1 MLAGIGAVLGLFVA
15 GWGSA
20 LLVGQ
25 IATPSNFVAFDLT
38 LDWRVLAFT
47 AAIAVATSLIFGL
60 APALGVSRIAPHEA
74 IKAEGRGIIGDRRFG
89 IRNVLVVGQIALS
102 LALVVAAA
110 LFVRTLTELVRTPL
124 GFDAD
129 RLLVASID
137 APDAIGEKD
146 RNAFYGRLREAAS
159 AMPGVEHAGVSILT
173 PVGTMRWNTNIEP
186 SPDVPE
192 PPKKVHP
199 WVNSVQP
206 GWFRTFGTPLV
217 QGRDFTDSDRASS
230 ARVTIV
236 NQSFVKTYFAG
247 LNPIGKRVKTGI
259 AGPRVEMLEIVGV
272 AADTVYRS
280 LRAGFEPTMYVPMAQ
295 QNEVSTSTIL
305 TVRAAAGAPEDLTRA
320 LGLAMTS
327 VDPATTFTIRPFNAQ
342 LRAAVRQE
350 RLVAIL
356 GGFFGGL
363 ALLLATIG
371 LYGVTSYSVSRRRG
385 EIGIRMALGADP
397 VGVVRL
403 VMARVGGLMIAGVV
417 AGGAITWWASTYV
430 ATLLFG
436 LGPRDPVTLIVAI
449 AILGFA
455 GALAGWLPARRAAR
469 IDPVRVL
476 RES

>member
-1 MLAGIGAVLGLFVA
+1 
-15 GWGSA
+15 
-20 LLVGQ
+20 
-25 IATPSNFVAFDLT
+25 
-38 LDWRVLAFT
+38 
-47 AAIAVATSLIFGL
+47 
-60 APALGVSRIAPHEA
+60 
-74 IKAEGRGIIGDRRFG
+74 
-89 IRNVLVVGQIALS
+89 
-102 LALVVAAA
+102 
-110 LFVRTLTELVRTPL
+110 
-124 GFDAD
+124 
-129 RLLVASID
+129 
-137 APDAIGEKD
+137 
-146 RNAFYGRLREAAS
+146 
-159 AMPGVEHAGVSILT
+159 
-173 PVGTMRWNTNIEP
+173 
-186 SPDVPE
+186 
-192 PPKKVHP
+192 
-199 WVNSVQP
+199 
-206 GWFRTFGTPLV
+206 
-217 QGRDFTDSDRASS
+217 
-230 ARVTIV
+230 
-236 NQSFVKTYFAG
+236 
-247 LNPIGKRVKTGI
+247 
-259 AGPRVEMLEIVGV
+259 
-272 AADTVYRS
+272 
-280 LRAGFEPTMYVPMAQ
+280 MYVPMAQ